1 MKTNKKLN
9 KGTKEVKQFT
19 VINFQNTKHVTWNKR
34 RRYGI

>member
-9 KGTKEVKQFT
+9 KATKEVKQIT
-19 VINFQNTKHVTWNKR
+19 IMNFQNTKHVVWNNR